1 MDDVWIERM
10 DKDNGWHEKE
20 RWKDC
25 VDGKKEGRKEG
36 MDGKARHVDRSIIDR
51 VAYEERNVNMKM
63 ETRMKEGR

>member
-36 MDGKARHVDRSIIDR
+36 MDGKARHVDRSI
-51 VAYEERNVNMKM
+51 ES
-63 ETRMKEGR
+63 RMKKEM